1 MRSLRKSLKIVV
13 SSIAIKF
20 VMFFVCLP
28 TEHLAVELKRVRAC
42 FPSCSR
48 SNWNLEVFVFKERGK
63 VRSTWEIP
71 LGARE
76 RTNNKL
82 NPHGSHLWIFF
93 NSHDGYKI
101 DQVMNEMGVNASE
114 SDTEILKQVCAA
126 VSIRAARLAAAGIA
140 AIIKVC

>member
-1 MRSLRKSLKIVV
+1 
-13 SSIAIKF
+13 
-20 VMFFVCLP
+20 MFFVFLP
-28 TEHLAVELKRVRAC
+28 TEHLGVELKRVRA
-42 FPSCSR
+42 FQAVPDRTETWKCSFL
-48 SNWNLEVFVFKERGK
+48 SRGEK
-63 VRSTWEIP
+63 SGVPGENP

-76 RTNNKL
+76 RTDNKL

-114 SDTEILKQVCAA
+114 SDIEILKQVCAA